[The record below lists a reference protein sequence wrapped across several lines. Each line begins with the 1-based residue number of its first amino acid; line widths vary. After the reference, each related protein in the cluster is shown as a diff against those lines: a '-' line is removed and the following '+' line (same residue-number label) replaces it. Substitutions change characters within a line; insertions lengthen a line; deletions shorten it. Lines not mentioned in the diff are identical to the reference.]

1 MSSGVVQ
8 PEVMLKVVQKDGTI
22 EVSVDDSREMSQLR
36 PIIHSKKHI
45 FQISQATVAQAAVV
59 NTVILAAQEA
69 VSTTPEAVEVG
80 ATVKACYLEFWV
92 SQDSASVVGSYTIA
106 LYKDPGGNAATTA
119 GNMAAL
125 HDYDNKK
132 NILFT
137 AQGLLT
143 PNDGGQVPVLRGWYK
158 IPKGKQRFGLADRII
173 LAIRNN
179 NATAI
184 DINFCGLAI
193 FKEYS

>member
-1 MSSGVVQ
+1 M
-8 PEVMLKVVQKDGTI
+8 KA
-22 EVSVDDSREMSQLR
+22 
-36 PIIHSKKHI
+36 PIKSKKHI
-45 FQISQATVAQAAVV
+45 VQISQGTVGQGAVV
-59 NTVILAAQEA
+59 NSNLIISIEGT
-69 VSTTPEAVEVG
+69 STTPFNVEEG
-80 ATVKACYLEFWV
+80 AIVKACYVEFWV

-106 LYKDPGGNAATTA
+106 LFKNPGGGAAIST
-119 GNMAAL
+119 GNVAAL
-125 HDYDNKK
+125 HDYPNKK

-158 IPKGKQRFGLADRII
+158 IPKGKQRFGLGDA
-173 LAIRNN
+173 LTVTIRNN

-193 FKEYS
+193 YKEYT

>member
-1 MSSGVVQ
+1 MRAV
-8 PEVMLKVVQKDGTI
+8 
-22 EVSVDDSREMSQLR
+22 
-36 PIIHSKKHI
+36 IHSKKHLV
-45 FQISQATVAQAAVV
+45 QISQATVGQAAVV
-59 NTVILAAQEA
+59 NTPLVVAKEAGSSTPTDVIE
-69 VSTTPEAVEVG
+69 G
-80 ATVKACYLEFWV
+80 AIVKACYVEFWV
-92 SQDSASVVGSYTIA
+92 SQDSASIVGSYTIA
-106 LYKDPGGNAATTA
+106 LFKDPGNNAGMTTA
-119 GNMAAL
+119 QMAAL

-158 IPKGKQRFGLADRII
+158 IPKGKQRFGLADR
-173 LAIRNN
+173 LTLTVRNN

-193 FKEYS
+193 FKEYG